1 MTPQGTLRTRVSAEQ
16 SLLSGSP
23 TTPEATRAL
32 HPVWGAGR
40 DMHEKINCSC
50 RANKQPCT
58 KPTSARACR
67 DRLLQGCRGG
77 RAGEPAAGAQHPPA
91 KRWRPGSE
99 RNPESAASQL
109 RVEL

>member
-1 MTPQGTLRTRVSAEQ
+1 MTPQGTLRTRVSAER
-16 SLLSGSP
+16 SLLIGSP

-67 DRLLQGCRGG
+67 DPLLQGCRGG
-77 RAGEPAAGAQHPPA
+77 RASRRRGRNTHLLNAGDQAARETRSPPP
-91 KRWRPGSE
+91 RS
-99 RNPESAASQL
+99 
-109 RVEL
+109 